1 MSSLAQSARKNFFL
15 RGFITAVVIV
25 SACATL
31 VAFRHLVPKELPR
44 LISET
49 HEVRRELARAE
60 RINLRTGVTCEEG
73 ILLPHAGQQLCAI
86 AAFPETFH
94 HALGAVPMVFRISN
108 RLNIADPEHSTVL
121 NL

>member
-1 MSSLAQSARKNFFL
+1 MTRKNLLL
-15 RGFITAVVIV
+15 RGFIAAVVVV

-31 VAFRHLVPKELPR
+31 AAFRHLVPKELPR

-60 RINLRTGVTCEEG
+60 RINLRTGVNCEEG
-73 ILLPHAGQQLCAI
+73 ILLPDAGQQLCAI
-86 AAFPETFH
+86 AIFPETFH
-94 HALGAVPMVFRISN
+94 HVLGAVPVVFRVPN
-108 RLNIADPEHSTVL
+108 RLTVAELEHTTVL